1 MNSKDWFSIC
11 FYSRKHCKIYVAGL
25 LARPFSRPSH
35 SANPNSG
42 KSIPEK
48 HLMDLQLR
56 VQLRNFL

>member
-1 MNSKDWFSIC
+1 MNSKPGCPFAFIPESIV
-11 FYSRKHCKIYVAGL
+11 ILIVAGL